1 MSRER
6 PRRCAAAVI
15 ALTSAMTVC
24 HAARAET
31 PTAAPTV
38 SMPTASPPMTEQ
50 EVFERWLRSSPEI
63 ASWRTQI
70 GSARFD
76 VLTAKL
82 WPNPELQ
89 VFGTFLVDG
98 APTGGYGS
106 YTAQVSVPL
115 PIFGQLAAR
124 REAATSLV
132 SVAEMNVFAT
142 IWERAADIQDVMVAR
157 AFAASRVA
165 MLERNLGELE
175 RIQKIVQTRMSAGA
189 SSEYDVLR
197 VETASGTARAALD
210 NALIERDKAEANVL
224 SLVADPTLTAANIGR
239 DGLAT
244 FHGPDSE
251 SALIEIALARR
262 PDFNLAK
269 RGALAF
275 EASARRYRKD
285 AVPTPSLIAGGT
297 LTGGPYGL
305 MVTGG
310 LSIPLP
316 VADRNQGLVGRALSD
331 AQGQEFLVSALET
344 RIRREVSSFY
354 RARKHSREALDL
366 FRSRSMAAA
375 TALLGRAEVT
385 YQAGKFSIT
394 ELFDAY
400 QTMWDARLQE
410 LDLER
415 QRADA
420 EAQLEK
426 AAVLLPLVAR

>member
-1 MSRER
+1 MLAFATATAVCR
-6 PRRCAAAVI
+6 AA
-15 ALTSAMTVC
+15 S
-24 HAARAET
+24 AET
-31 PTAAPTV
+31 PAAST
-38 SMPTASPPMTEQ
+38 TIGAAEGSPPMTEQ
-50 EVFERWLRSSPEI
+50 EVFDRWLRSSPEI

-89 VFGTFLVDG
+89 VFGTFFVDG
-98 APTGGYGS
+98 TPTNGNAS

-115 PIFGQLAAR
+115 PIFGQVAAR

-132 SVAEMNVFAT
+132 SVAEMNVLAT
-142 IWERAADIQDVMVAR
+142 IWERAADIQQGMVER

-165 MLERNLGELE
+165 MLERNLGELD
-175 RIQKIVQTRMSAGA
+175 RIQKIVQTRMTAGA

-197 VETASGTARAALD
+197 VETAAGTARAALG

-224 SLVADPTLTAANIGR
+224 SLVADPTLTAANVGR

-244 FHGPDSE
+244 FHGPDNE
-251 SALIEIALARR
+251 GTLVEMALARR
-262 PDFNLAK
+262 PDLNLAK

-275 EASARRYRKD
+275 EASARRYRSD

-331 AQGQEFLVSALET
+331 AQGQAFLVSALET
-344 RIRREVSSFY
+344 RIRREVSSYY
-354 RARKHSREALDL
+354 RARRHGGAALEQ

-385 YQAGKFSIT
+385 YQAGKFSIA

-400 QTMWDARLQE
+400 QTMWDARQQE
-410 LDLER
+410 LELER

-420 EAQLEK
+420 EAQLER
-426 AAVLLPLVAR
+426 AAVLLPLVTR